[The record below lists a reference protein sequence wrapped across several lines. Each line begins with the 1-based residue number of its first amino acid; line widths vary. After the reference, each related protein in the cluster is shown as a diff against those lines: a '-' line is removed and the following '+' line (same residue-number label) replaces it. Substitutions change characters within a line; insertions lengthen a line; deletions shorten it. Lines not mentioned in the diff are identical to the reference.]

1 VSRPPVEVNARQVY
15 HSLCPLPYL
24 SPVPL
29 KDDEGPIKEQQRNE
43 AAYRQLLVQAVLA
56 ILLPTEDVENPCL
69 TALVGQILSELVVGN
84 LVVNKAA
91 QPWLL
96 WEGICI
102 LASTVQGKKSA
113 RIAGRSQTVSSDKS
127 RRFAWSAHG
136 FFLGLINLCMVI
148 VTWARLLASAIMT
161 SSSLPPRALLA
172 HEKEDM
178 GADPADTEVQIISV
192 LDFRI
197 WSCAGTLME
206 LPVRMPWLSGHLSL
220 LQHAATNGPGRIGRL
235 NGTLDR

>member
-1 VSRPPVEVNARQVY
+1 MDVNARQVY

-24 SPVPL
+24 SPVPQE
-29 KDDEGPIKEQQRNE
+29 DGGGSVEEQQRNE
-43 AAYRQLLVQAVLA
+43 AAYRQLLVQAALA

-69 TALVGQILSELVVGN
+69 TALVGQILSELVMGN
-84 LVVNKAA
+84 LIVNKAA

-102 LASTVQGKKSA
+102 LASMMQGKKAA
-113 RIAGRSQTVSSDKS
+113 RIAGRSKSLNIDKP

-136 FFLGLINLCMVI
+136 FFLGLINLCMVAI
-148 VTWARLLASAIMT
+148 TWARLLASAIMT
-161 SSSLPPRALLA
+161 SSSLPPRVLLA

-178 GADPADTEVQIISV
+178 DADPADTEVQIVSV

-220 LQHAATNGPGRIGRL
+220 LQHAAINGPGRIGRL